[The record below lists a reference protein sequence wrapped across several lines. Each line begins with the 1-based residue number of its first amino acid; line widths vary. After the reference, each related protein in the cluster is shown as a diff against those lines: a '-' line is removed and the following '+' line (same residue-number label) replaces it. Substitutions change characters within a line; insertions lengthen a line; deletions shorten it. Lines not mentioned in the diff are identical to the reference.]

1 MSTPFESIQRSSAAA
16 NDGSV
21 RTGSAS
27 LPGGSASPPAELG
40 GSRPEPVC
48 GPGSRRAFGRVE
60 SGVRASVVFSGRRSV
75 WVTFGWTARGRCSYS
90 ARQRGSTRAT
100 GAGVLVLEDV
110 LTRDEYR
117 VSCRSSRVGGCSAP
131 ARAQVTDVPGHVR
144 IDLVPGCLVAPR
156 PRMFLR
162 VRHTAVGSDQSQ
174 KFRAMGVSRGPGPRH
189 LPRRSRSDPQ

>member
-1 MSTPFESIQRSSAAA
+1 MSTPFESIQREFGCRQRWVGADRVGEPAGWLRVA
-16 NDGSV
+16 TGRARWV
-21 RTGSAS
+21 APRTGPRARIE
-27 LPGGSASPPAELG
+27 ARV
-40 GSRPEPVC
+40 RPC
-48 GPGSRRAFGRVE
+48 RVGC
-60 SGVRASVVFSGRRSV
+60 SGERGVSERRSV

-100 GAGVLVLEDV
+100 GAGVLVLEDA
-110 LTRDEYR
+110 LTRDEHR

-162 VRHTAVGSDQSQ
+162 VRQTAVGSDQSQ